1 MSTSV
6 MDLPFVAVSA
16 TSGRVARIGYEY
28 PAETSAE
35 VSGELG
41 DDALAR
47 DRARGAPADGAGDL
61 LRDWQIMQTRLD
73 REDEA
78 DAMRELWRDD
88 HAAWLER
95 SKATWRARHLARMFA
110 RERAAGNP
118 NPNVGAGSR
127 GGGGMAST
135 ATRKSRP
142 SSEPLVQLGERGR
155 AGLGKVACSVQDL
168 LRSGLIVAGEEKM
181 FIVYQG
187 KTWIAALGEDGV
199 ITFQGQRFT
208 SPSAYAIFAK
218 RITNPT
224 KKADDGWK
232 SVRYGEPEGP
242 TLDQIKGE
250 YARIEQLRSAGI
262 DVKAE
267 EASRRKPADGPERMG
282 TDSPSPRST
291 PRKRKAS
298 EVVTASADDMTWT
311 QHFPGCELGAPEP
324 YAGVVADSNM
334 DFSSLIGR
342 FICVFWEH
350 QSAWMAGKVIKV
362 RDLDTHIVADVLFA
376 NGKIDRGVDLEEL
389 AQEGGLVVLNAK

>member
-1 MSTSV
+1 MSV

-16 TSGRVARIGYEY
+16 TSGRIARIGYEY
-28 PAETSAE
+28 PAETSPE
-35 VSGELG
+35 VSGARG
-41 DDALAR
+41 DDALAL
-47 DRARGAPADGAGDL
+47 DRARGAPADGASDI

-78 DAMRELWRDD
+78 EAMRELWRDD

-95 SKATWRARHLARMFA
+95 SKVAWRARHLARTFA
-110 RERAAGNP
+110 RERAAGNL
-118 NPNVGAGSR
+118 NPTVGGVGRAGD
-127 GGGGMAST
+127 GTAST

-142 SSEPLVQLGERGR
+142 SNEPLVQLGERGR

-168 LRSGLIVAGEEKM
+168 LRAGLVVPGEEKM
-181 FIVYQG
+181 FVVYQG
-187 KTWIAALGEDGV
+187 KTWIAALGEDGMM
-199 ITFQGQRFT
+199 TFQGQRFT
-208 SPSAYAIFAK
+208 SPSAFAIFAK

-232 SVRYGEPEGP
+232 SVRYGDPEGP
-242 TLDQIKGE
+242 TLDQVKGE
-250 YARIEQLRSAGI
+250 YARMEQLRSAGI

-267 EASRRKPADGPERMG
+267 EAGKRKPADGLDRVG

-298 EVVTASADDMTWT
+298 EVVTASAGDMTWT
-311 QHFPGCELGAPEP
+311 QQFPGCELGTPEP

-342 FICVFWEH
+342 FVCVFWEH

-362 RDLDTHIVADVLFA
+362 RDLDTHIEADVLFA
-376 NGKIDRGVDLEEL
+376 NGKIDRGIDLEEL
-389 AQEGGLVVLNAK
+389 AQEGCLVVLDAT